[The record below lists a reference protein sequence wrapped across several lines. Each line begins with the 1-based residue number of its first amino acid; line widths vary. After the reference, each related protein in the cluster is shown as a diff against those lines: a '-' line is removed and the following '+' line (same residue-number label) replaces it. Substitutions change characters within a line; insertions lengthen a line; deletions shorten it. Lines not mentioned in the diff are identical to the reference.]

1 MGYTLGVAS
10 DGYLAGCTKTLPI
23 AVNGWLN
30 ICDLVTPIPG
40 LKKKVSGGGTGSKLV
55 QYEYITPGKFDYRV
69 YTEEEE
75 ILLILKIFLHV
86 NK

>member
-10 DGYLAGCTKTLPI
+10 DGYLGCGKTLPI
-23 AVNGWLN
+23 AVNGWLYT
-30 ICDLVTPIPG
+30 CDLVTPTTIPG
-40 LKKKVSGGGTGSKLV
+40 LVKQSSGGAPKR
-55 QYEYITPGKFDYRV
+55 YEYIAPNKFDYRV